1 MEHRGL
7 RAAGLDTGPVRV
19 RVCPA
24 ARSLMP
30 AFAIPLRVRSHT
42 GGCSLPAPGRPC
54 WPPALPLH
62 RLSTQSQP
70 SAVPSLWPHNSDSGQ
85 SACVGPASQ
94 TGPLPTHVRPAPHW
108 PRTLVPRPITEVLCC
123 GHPPLPETH
132 SACTRCPGPVL
143 GEPRAV
149 LLTGSDSVRPCSLT
163 APITALRKC
172 EHGICAAS
180 RTHIREAEQFRPN
193 DARTVPGTQ
202 RVASTALT
210 EAGSDPDNQRILWVS
225 RSHYCLSPNFPCQ
238 LNANRPPPIL
248 SSARL
253 GPTEMYLVNK
263 VLKYLKVF

>member
-24 ARSLMP
+24 AVSDAGFRHS
-30 AFAIPLRVRSHT
+30 FESPLSHRWVLAA
-42 GGCSLPAPGRPC
+42 GPGTSVLASSP
-54 WPPALPLH
+54 
-62 RLSTQSQP
+62 P
-70 SAVPSLWPHNSDSGQ
+70 SASPFNPEPTVRRAQSLASQLRLRAERLRGPGLADRTPPHSCPPRPSL
-85 SACVGPASQ
+85 
-94 TGPLPTHVRPAPHW
+94 APQ
-108 PRTLVPRPITEVLCC
+108 LVPRPITEVLRC
-123 GHPPLPETH
+123 GHPPLPETL
-132 SACTRCPGPVL
+132 SACTHCPGPVL

-172 EHGICAAS
+172 ERGICAAS

>member
-1 MEHRGL
+1 MSSFAL
-7 RAAGLDTGPVRV
+7 P
-19 RVCPA
+19 
-24 ARSLMP
+24 RSLML

-42 GGCSLPAPGRPC
+42 GGCSLPARGRPC

-70 SAVPSLWPHNSDSGQ
+70 SAVPSLWPHNSASGQ

-108 PRTLVPRPITEVLCC
+108 PARSCRGPSRRSSAAGIRLCRK
-123 GHPPLPETH
+123 PTPLAHTARDL
-132 SACTRCPGPVL
+132 SS

-172 EHGICAAS
+172 ERGICAAS